1 MWDRRSRSASS
12 ARRVETAGA
21 NASAR
26 ALGIRAARL
35 PAVPNGTRVRL
46 YAVARSTE
54 ASLASPVMGRP
65 CIAYRL
71 VVERPGRQQVLE
83 RTACAP
89 FLAQDGDVTISVEG
103 PFAVVLDSAYE
114 WEFGTDVQR
123 RLWHL
128 LDADEVARRRAGGS
142 TLRRLLRTWLAPD
155 PGWPG
160 EPAMRDGVHRQDY
173 RYFEALI
180 QPGDRISIEGFASM
194 TVDPAGERAGLRE
207 PPLLYTIAGTPE
219 RPAIIS
225 VPEPGSMAP

>member
-1 MWDRRSRSASS
+1 MWGRRSRSDPGD
-12 ARRVETAGA
+12 RPPETAGVDVA
-21 NASAR
+21 AR

-54 ASLASPVMGRP
+54 ASLVSPVMGRP

-89 FLAQDGDVTISVEG
+89 FLAQDGDVTLSVEG

-128 LDADEVARRRAGGS
+128 LDADEVARQRTS
-142 TLRRLLRTWLAPD
+142 DSWLRRLLNAWLAPE

-160 EPAMRDGVHRQDY
+160 EPARQDRVHRQDY

-180 QPGDRISIEGFASM
+180 RPGDRVSIEGFASV

-207 PPLLYTIAGTPE
+207 PPLLYTVAGTPE